1 LTGLGRVGKVSG
13 MSDFD
18 DALAML
24 ERAVL
29 RLEAAPLF
37 VDSDA
42 TARLAAERE
51 AETQRLE
58 ATAAEIVGRVEA
70 ALEKIGQVLD
80 GDA

>member
-1 LTGLGRVGKVSG
+1 
-13 MSDFD
+13 MSDLD

-29 RLEAAPLF
+29 RLEAAPLLAG
-37 VDSDA
+37 SDVA
-42 TARLAAERE
+42 ARFAAEWAAEDEQLAA
-51 AETQRLE
+51 T
-58 ATAAEIVGRVEA
+58 TTEIVARVEA

>member
-13 MSDFD
+13 MSDLD

-29 RLEAAPLF
+29 RLEAVPLF

-42 TARLAAERE
+42 AARLAAERE
-51 AETQRLE
+51 ADSK
-58 ATAAEIVGRVEA
+58 RVEA

-80 GDA
+80 GDV

>member
-1 LTGLGRVGKVSG
+1 
-13 MSDFD
+13 MSELE

-42 TARLAAERE
+42 VVRLAAERL
-51 AETQRLE
+51 ADDQRLE
-58 ATAAEIVGRVEA
+58 ATAAQIVARVDA

-80 GDA
+80 GAA

>member
-1 LTGLGRVGKVSG
+1 
-13 MSDFD
+13 MSDID

-42 TARLAAERE
+42 AARYAAERA
-51 AETQRLE
+51 AEDE
-58 ATAAEIVGRVEA
+58 KVAETAAEIVARVEA
-70 ALEKIGQVLD
+70 ALAKIGQVLE
-80 GDA
+80 GEG